1 MVRANAVVRAVV
13 VRVCTMSLCG
23 MVMKDRIAETEK
35 YAVAQ
40 INMQTMARGDAERAT
55 TSYGAS
61 TTSKNLL
68 SQAAARPWHG
78 DGEYDAK
85 NEANSSMMIRGKP

>member
-1 MVRANAVVRAVV
+1 MVRAKAVVRAVV

-23 MVMKDRIAETEK
+23 MVMKDLCRDRK